1 LRIIVTNVKIG
12 SHQCMHD
19 PDLDRLWAVIP
30 EARIVGGAV
39 RDRLA
44 RLAVADIDLASP
56 LGPEIVT
63 ARLERA
69 GLRAIPTGL
78 AHGTITAL
86 VGERSFEITTLRRD
100 VDTDGRRA
108 VVAFIDD
115 WRADA
120 ARRDF
125 TINAMSMEQDGTIHD
140 YFGGRADLVAG
151 RVRFVG
157 EAALR
162 IAEDYL
168 RILRFFR
175 FFARYGRGRPD
186 AAAVSAIT
194 ALRAGLAGLSAERVW
209 QELRRI
215 LAARDPRAALQLMRR
230 TGVMDMVLP
239 EVGSLAAL
247 EAMIAREGP
256 IDPLLRFAALVP
268 DDPAIAARLK
278 LSEAE
283 RVRIEA
289 LHRAPLLA
297 ADADDVTLRRALADF
312 PAEVLIERSW
322 WAPEDDRAG
331 LRARL
336 ATLPRPVFPLKGRDV
351 LALGVAPGPRIG
363 QALAATREWWLEDG
377 CVADRASCLD
387 DLARRLAAQGSD
399 DQSGR

>member
-1 LRIIVTNVKIG
+1 MNCDSLA
-12 SHQCMHD
+12 
-19 PDLDRLWAVIP
+19 DLWHVLP
-30 EARIVGGAV
+30 EARVVGGAV
-39 RDRLA
+39 RDRL
-44 RLAVADIDLASP
+44 LGLPVSDVDLASP
-56 LGPEIVT
+56 LTPVAVME
-63 ARLERA
+63 RLASA
-69 GLRAIPTGL
+69 GVRTIATGL
-78 AHGTITAL
+78 AHGTVTAL
-86 VGERSFEITTLRRD
+86 VDGSSFEITTLRHD
-100 VDTDGRRA
+100 IETDGRRA

-125 TINAMSMEQDGTIHD
+125 TINAMSMERDGTIHD
-140 YFGGRADLVAG
+140 YFGGRADLAAG

-186 AAAVSAIT
+186 AAAVAAIT
-194 ALRAGLAGLSAERVW
+194 ALRAGLAGLSAERIW

-239 EVGSLAAL
+239 EVGSLTAL
-247 EAMIAREGP
+247 EAMIARDGP

-297 ADADDVTLRRALADF
+297 ADADDVTLRRVLADF
-312 PAEVLIERSW
+312 PADVLIGRSW

-363 QALAATREWWLEDG
+363 QALAATREWWLEGG

-387 DLARRLAAQGSD
+387 DLARRLAAQGLG